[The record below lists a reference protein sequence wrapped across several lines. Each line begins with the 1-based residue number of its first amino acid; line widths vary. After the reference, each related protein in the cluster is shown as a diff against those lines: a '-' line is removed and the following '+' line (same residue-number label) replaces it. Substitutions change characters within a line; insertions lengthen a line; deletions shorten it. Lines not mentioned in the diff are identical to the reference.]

1 MLAIRTDRLLLRDFD
16 PSDLP
21 GYARLH
27 ADPLLQRFCP
37 EEDAGYGKAE
47 ELLRLF
53 LAWSRERPRLGYQLA
68 IVLPSRGVIG
78 SVGVRVTRES
88 ERQGSF
94 GCELDAHYWGDGYAY
109 EASRA
114 LIGYGFEELGLHRIC
129 AEVIEENAAAVG
141 LAERLGM
148 RREGTLREN
157 RWFRGRWWNTAILSV
172 LESEHLRSR
181 P

>member
-1 MLAIRTDRLLLRDFD
+1 M
-16 PSDLP
+16 
-21 GYARLH
+21 
-27 ADPLLQRFCP
+27 
-37 EEDAGYGKAE
+37 
-47 ELLRLF
+47 
-53 LAWSRERPRLGYQLA
+53 
-68 IVLPSRGVIG
+68 
-78 SVGVRVTRES
+78 
-88 ERQGSF
+88 
-94 GCELDAHYWGDGYAY
+94 
-109 EASRA
+109 
-114 LIGYGFEELGLHRIC
+114 IGYGFEELGLHRIC

>member
-1 MLAIRTDRLLLRDFD
+1 MGIDTDEMMPPMMTGTLPICTSCVAASTATLPWLCESRVSATSLQPYSNFGCSDLPCSIFTSAFGGSVFGASDLPLSLFA

-21 GYARLH
+21 AYARLRAH
-27 ADPLLQRFCP
+27 PLLQRFCP

-53 LAWSRERPRLGYQLA
+53 LAWSREMPRLGYQLA

-94 GCELDAHYWGDGYAY
+94 GCELDAH
-109 EASRA
+109 
-114 LIGYGFEELGLHRIC
+114 
-129 AEVIEENAAAVG
+129 
-141 LAERLGM
+141 
-148 RREGTLREN
+148 
-157 RWFRGRWWNTAILSV
+157 
-172 LESEHLRSR
+172 
-181 P
+181 

>member
-1 MLAIRTDRLLLRDFD
+1 LLAIRTDRLLLRDFA

-21 GYARLH
+21 AYARLRAH
-27 ADPLLQRFCP
+27 PLLQRFCP

-53 LAWSRERPRLGYQLA
+53 LAWSQERPRFGYQLA

-114 LIGYGFEELGLHRIC
+114 VIGYGFEELGLHRIC